1 MAGRLRHNR
10 HRRPADT
17 ATTPC
22 SGRAVFDDPQSPPCS
37 PRTMRPAPPPSH
49 TVPGTVDG
57 AQGLSLTGGGGRDG
71 LPGRGWTPICPRSGR
86 RWTGSR
92 QRRAPVDCPPPPLVI
107 RTELNRLQCPHRTGD
122 SVTGPDRNLSDLTGL
137 ETQ

>member
-57 AQGLSLTGGGGRDG
+57 AQGLSLTGGGGETVY
-71 LPGRGWTPICPRSGR
+71 RGEGGR
-86 RWTGSR
+86 RSALGVAAGGPAAGSGG
-92 QRRAPVDCPPPPLVI
+92 QR
-107 RTELNRLQCPHRTGD
+107 
-122 SVTGPDRNLSDLTGL
+122 
-137 ETQ
+137 